1 MFAIVIQ
8 SVSTLLFLFN
18 PFTPER
24 VTARLIRN
32 KHHSLAN
39 TDSYAGFE
47 DVVDRDH
54 WYPMLLEVQRG
65 WRVAQARK
73 DPGVME
79 TAMCHVVLLDA
90 IVGSGLL
97 DRLNHTQRGKCMM
110 VSGGEE
116 EGGGE
121 GEGNV
126 KFL

>member
-1 MFAIVIQ
+1 MTYCL
-8 SVSTLLFLFN
+8 SVSLPSL
-18 PFTPER
+18 PER
-24 VTARLIRN
+24 VTARLIRS

-39 TDSYAGFE
+39 TDAYAGFE

-54 WYPMLLEVQRG
+54 WYRMLLEIQRG

-110 VSGGEE
+110 VSW
-116 EGGGE
+116 EGGRSLRRKKRV
-121 GEGNV
+121 NN
-126 KFL
+126 LSHIYLQSA

>member
-1 MFAIVIQ
+1 M
-8 SVSTLLFLFN
+8 
-18 PFTPER
+18 
-24 VTARLIRN
+24 
-32 KHHSLAN
+32 
-39 TDSYAGFE
+39 
-47 DVVDRDH
+47 DRDD
-54 WYPMLLEVQRG
+54 WYRMLLEVQRG
-65 WRVAQARK
+65 WMVAQARK

-116 EGGGE
+116 EEEGE

-126 KFL
+126 RYF

>member
-1 MFAIVIQ
+1 M
-8 SVSTLLFLFN
+8 
-18 PFTPER
+18 
-24 VTARLIRN
+24 
-32 KHHSLAN
+32 
-39 TDSYAGFE
+39 
-47 DVVDRDH
+47 VDRDH

-116 EGGGE
+116 ERRRGREMLNSFE
-121 GEGNV
+121 GEYFPFLQLTNFVV
-126 KFL
+126 KTFVINKTS